1 MQPPSPEAN
10 NNDLL
15 VWSLY
20 LLNGAETWVDVEE
33 MYLKAFELAPARLS
47 WRTRADIP
55 DYKKVSK
62 ALQSVEAPDSK
73 HEGLLVKQGSY
84 DRKLTMAGLAWC
96 EEFSDQ
102 LHLLYSGAVVS
113 SANSQTD
120 ARRIKEIESSPC
132 FQRWMQDRASVME
145 GWELAEIFRCLPT
158 SPPATWI
165 ERFDASTIAARR
177 NGRSDVEKYIQSAR
191 TQIL

>member
-1 MQPPSPEAN
+1 
-10 NNDLL
+10 
-15 VWSLY
+15 
-20 LLNGAETWVDVEE
+20 
-33 MYLKAFELAPARLS
+33 
-47 WRTRADIP
+47 
-55 DYKKVSK
+55 
-62 ALQSVEAPDSK
+62 
-73 HEGLLVKQGSY
+73 
-84 DRKLTMAGLAWC
+84 MAGLAWC

-177 NGRSDVEKYIQSAR
+177 NGRSDVEKFIQSAR